1 MDLPARLRPR
11 TDSASGSAAGLPDIR
26 PSGYGSALASARK
39 IRRRDLALVEQ
50 YLAQIRLLA
59 SAQARSA
66 GDRGRLPFRR

>member
-11 TDSASGSAAGLPDIR
+11 TDGTSGSRAGLPDTL
-26 PSGYGSALASARK
+26 PSGYRSALASARK

-50 YLAQIRLLA
+50 YLSQIRLLA

-66 GDRGRLPFRR
+66 GGQGRLPFRR